1 ACDFCEMTFATSCSA
16 NSQFCPEGCARA
28 PRGQKKEHP
37 STGHTINVGDGERL
51 HTASCQAPSPGLH
64 RLLHAAWLKPAKA
77 RNQANLTAYLCP
89 VWAVPAGWPGWKSAA
104 PEPSLQPG
112 GSVCGPRSCCWVE
125 PVSRC
130 RSRADESSPRGSCA
144 PPSGSALQRQH
155 DGG

>member
-1 ACDFCEMTFATSCSA
+1 MTSATSCSA

-28 PRGQKKEHP
+28 EKGTKNIHQLGTPP
-37 STGHTINVGDGERL
+37 SLG
-51 HTASCQAPSPGLH
+51 TASGSIPP
-64 RLLHAAWLKPAKA
+64 PAKHLRRGCTA
-77 RNQANLTAYLCP
+77 CSTLPGSNLPKLAIRPSLTAYLCP

-104 PEPSLQPG
+104 PESSLQPG
-112 GSVCGPRSCCWVE
+112 GSVCGPRACCWVG